1 MRRLVFVIGAALIVG
16 CAKKEEPAPEPVVEP
31 AAPVAPAPIDLA
43 AVAGAWNIQT
53 MGMES
58 DSVLVTSTLVATAD
72 TTGWTLTLANRKPFA
87 LSISV
92 SGDSVMA
99 SSPEYESAL
108 RKGVKVHT
116 TTVYHLVGGE
126 LIGSTTAHYNV
137 KTADSVRMLRTK
149 GTKVQQ

>member
-1 MRRLVFVIGAALIVG
+1 MRRLVMVVGAALLIG

-31 AAPVAPAPIDLA
+31 AAPVAPAPIDLN
-43 AVAGAWNIQT
+43 AVAGAWDVKT

-72 TTGWTLTLANRKPFA
+72 TAGWTLTLANRKPFA
-87 LSISV
+87 LSITV

-108 RKGVKVHT
+108 RKGVKVRT
-116 TTVYHLVGGE
+116 TSVYHLVGGE
-126 LIGSTTAHYNV
+126 LIGATTAHYKV
-137 KTADSVRMLRTK
+137 TGPDSVLMLRTI
-149 GTKVQQ
+149 GTKVQK